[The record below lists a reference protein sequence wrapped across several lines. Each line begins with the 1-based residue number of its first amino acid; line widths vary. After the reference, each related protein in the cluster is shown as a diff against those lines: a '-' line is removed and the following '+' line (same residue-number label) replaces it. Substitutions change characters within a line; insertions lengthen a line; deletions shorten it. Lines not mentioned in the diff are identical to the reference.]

1 VTTTEKYSGF
11 PDHIQRYLGRIR
23 DGEPPTVGGGN
34 RGYALFF
41 LVNSTGNLI
50 SIVTNGIRFQPIRVP
65 LPQEYIC
72 TVYARYEQPARAL
85 TIMTADHILRVGTG
99 LVLDQVV
106 LADNPLIP
114 DSQIQGVIASSH
126 PYVDG
131 DVETLVG
138 PDGEVELQLLTL
150 IPITAGEGHLARDQG
165 PDALYDKWEERETD
179 LLDIFRTS
187 AV

>member
-11 PDHIQRYLGRIR
+11 LDHIQQYLGRIR

-50 SIVTNGIRFQPIRVP
+50 SIVTNGIRYQPIRVP
-65 LPQEYIC
+65 LPQEYVC
-72 TVYARYEQPARAL
+72 TVYARHEQPARVL
-85 TIMTADHILRVGTG
+85 TILTSDHILRVGIG

-106 LADNPLIP
+106 LADNPIIP
-114 DSQIQGVIASSH
+114 DSQIQGVIAATH

-131 DVETLVG
+131 DVETLIG
-138 PDGEVELQLLTL
+138 SDGEAELQILTL
-150 IPITAGEGHLARDQG
+150 IPITAAEGHLARDSG
-165 PDALYDKWEERETD
+165 PDALYDRWEAQETD
-179 LLDIFRTS
+179 LLDLFRPS